1 MNTGG
6 GEAADQ
12 FVRMALSG
20 AEIMLRLGGSALKNL
35 LAITMA
41 LAREN
46 KKVYGKIS
54 LAKMLKQTRDIR
66 VFSMTKAQYEAFKK
80 QAKKYGILFSAIG
93 DKDAKSKTFD
103 LILPVTELDRANMVF
118 ERILYN
124 PELGRESPEPPR
136 DERKHWRQK
145 LAGRFRNPFRRRER
159 PEAETPES
167 APETAEPP
175 VTVERV
181 AIERVTKNPTF
192 PEPET
197 VYALPEQTYGTPEA
211 IPTPPDFMV
220 TPPETGAARPEVIET
235 TATVIETTAT
245 VLPLEPEPT
254 PPIAAPV
261 PVGTAERASPET
273 PPRERAVEAPP
284 KSQGDATPSRP
295 VSPATSGNSTPER
308 RTTTNPERPSVLT
321 RLNFY
326 KAQIEEKG
334 ASSKERSRGA
344 EKGATNPAK
353 GKGRAADG
361 PLPKPKAPVKGAK
374 IPKAPVR

>member
-20 AEIMLRLGGSALKNL
+20 TEIMLRLGGSALKNL

-124 PELGRESPEPPR
+124 PELGRESPEPPK
-136 DERKHWRQK
+136 DERKHWWQK
-145 LAGRFRNPFRRRER
+145 VADRVRNRFRRRER

-181 AIERVTKNPTF
+181 AIERVTENPTF

-245 VLPLEPEPT
+245 VLPLEREPT

-261 PVGTAERASPET
+261 PVRTAERASPEA
-273 PPRERAVEAPP
+273 PPRERAVEPP
-284 KSQGDATPSRP
+284 QKSRSGATPSRP

-361 PLPKPKAPVKGAK
+361 PFPKPKAPVKGAK